1 MRRRILRRP
10 HPAQGQSAASVPGG
24 IQPVGHPGVAS
35 RDNDSRR
42 AIVTQNGVDGIRVN
56 MVAPGYIGSAVVD
69 LVAQMEAATRGI
81 PQAEAREGILENL
94 MLRRAPEP
102 DEIADAVLFFASR
115 MSRSVTAQC
124 LDVTSGEFAH

>member
-1 MRRRILRRP
+1 MVCSCARLGALRMLSSP
-10 HPAQGQSAASVPGG
+10 PP
-24 IQPVGHPGVAS
+24 
-35 RDNDSRR
+35 
-42 AIVTQNGVDGIRVN
+42 
-56 MVAPGYIGSAVVD
+56 
-69 LVAQMEAATRGI
+69 TRGI